1 MTMTEPVVSPPIVST
16 PVAQPSRPA
25 PVTFRQWIR
34 RTHKILI
41 PLVLAFVIVV
51 VTFVAHG
58 VQSVNVTNSDYLN
71 PDSSAPLGGLTLA
84 TKLRAKGIQVD
95 RQITMS
101 DAIHAAQATDTPVT
115 LFLPSLE
122 LTDPY
127 YASGLED
134 LPEGTRVVI
143 VAPGR
148 RGLFN
153 SDLPV
158 AAASVRW
165 APRTVDPDCDLPA
178 AQAAGRA
185 TVDGVEYAP
194 IGPQATICYGG
205 GLVDLHGSPDVD
217 ITVVGASD
225 PFRNDRI
232 GEAGNATLATGLL
245 AVNPTVI
252 WLDVHDY
259 PKVVKPTL
267 PPASKGS
274 SGGGSTLADLF
285 PPWLWAGIGM
295 LALAGL
301 AFAFA
306 AARRLGPPVS
316 EPLPVAARINETIEG
331 RGRLYGRTKDRTAAL
346 AILQVAAIERVRIAG
361 GLPPGATQTNIIAA
375 VATYLNIGTDE
386 VAHILYGAA
395 PTDDN
400 ELMYAVAC
408 LDAITDYAD
417 PQAGRQAAHP
427 ETLEKR
433 EHS

>member
-1 MTMTEPVVSPPIVST
+1 MTTLMAPPREQT
-16 PVAQPSRPA
+16 SRPA
-25 PVTFRQWIR
+25 PVTFRRWVR

-41 PLVLAFVIVV
+41 PLILAFVIVV
-51 VTFVAHG
+51 ITFVAHG
-58 VQSVNVTNSDYLN
+58 VQSVNVTNSEYLN

-84 TKLRAKGIQVD
+84 TKLRAKGINVD

-101 DAIHAAQATDTPVT
+101 DAIQAAQDERGPVT

-127 YASGLED
+127 YANSLED
-134 LPEGTRVVI
+134 LPHGTRIVV
-143 VAPGR
+143 VAPGE
-148 RGLFN
+148 RGIFN

-158 AAASVRW
+158 DATSVRW
-165 APRTVDPDCDLPA
+165 APRTVDPGCDLPA

-185 TVDGVEYAP
+185 AVDGVEYMP
-194 IGPQATICYGG
+194 DGSQATICYGG
-205 GLVDLHGSPDVD
+205 GLVDLQDNPDVD
-217 ITVVGASD
+217 ITIVGASD

-232 GEAGNATLATGLL
+232 GEAGNATLAVGLL
-245 AVNPTVI
+245 DVNPNVI
-252 WLDVHDY
+252 WLDTHDY
-259 PKVVKPTL
+259 PKVVQPTL

-331 RGRLYGRTKDRTAAL
+331 RGRLYGRTKDRSAAL
-346 AILQVAAIERVRIAG
+346 KILQAAAIERVRIAG
-361 GLPPGATQTNIIAA
+361 GLPPGAAPNDIIAA
-375 VATYLNIGTDE
+375 VATYLNIGADE

-395 PTDDN
+395 PADDN

-417 PQAGRQAAHP
+417 PQAARSAPLDTG
-427 ETLEKR
+427 EY
-433 EHS
+433 S